1 MTTDSKPAPLVRTQL
16 RIPKQLHNTLTDAAA
31 RNGRSLNAEILA
43 RLQVS
48 PVLDGIE
55 EIKRQN
61 TELKDIA
68 RRILDSVRD

>member
-1 MTTDSKPAPLVRTQL
+1 MTTDSKPAALVRTQL

-31 RNGRSLNAEILA
+31 RNGRSLNAEILS

-55 EIKRQN
+55 ELKRQN
-61 TELKDIA
+61 TELRDIA
-68 RRILDSVRD
+68 RRILDSVQD